1 MTAEHKTYTADAE
14 LEALIESSVA
24 TGNELWIIAGGKR
37 YRISITS
44 ADRTRPDAETVK
56 RSIEGIRAAAGGWRG
71 LVDAEEFKAYIAE
84 RRRQPGRPPV
94 EL

>member
-1 MTAEHKTYTADAE
+1 MTAEHETYTADAE
-14 LEALIESSVA
+14 LESLIERSVA
-24 TGNELWIIAGGKR
+24 TGDELWIIAGGKR
-37 YRISITS
+37 YRVSIAS

-56 RSIEGIRAAAGGWRG
+56 RSIEGIRAAAGTWSD
-71 LVDAEEFKAYIAE
+71 LDVEEIKAYLAE